1 MATNKSSCFLLLF
14 LTVILSSSMQ
24 CKKIVGCAETIYN
37 FEIGVKAYPDI
48 DSITIGDTIWFEVN
62 TPSLLKDV
70 NGQMVDYSTAA
81 NLGSAVSFHTLSED
95 NQFTIKSVNKF
106 DYLLKEGTQLKIT
119 DDLIE
124 YSFSEKNGNYLFKL
138 GIIAKEKGTYG
149 LIFSNAANVYRN
161 NDKCTKASFNIN
173 FHNTNPH
180 YNLNPNFQGGP
191 IPVGGDYYFKV
202 K

>member
-1 MATNKSSCFLLLF
+1 M
-14 LTVILSSSMQ
+14 
-24 CKKIVGCAETIYN
+24 IVL
-37 FEIGVKAYPDI
+37 
-48 DSITIGDTIWFEVN
+48 IGDTVWFEVN

-81 NLGSAVSFHTLSED
+81 NLGSAVSFHALSED
-95 NQFTIKSVNKF
+95 KQFTIKSVNKF
-106 DYLLKEGTQLKIT
+106 AFLLKEGTQLRIT

-124 YSFSEKNGNYLFKL
+124 YNFSEKNGNYVFKL

-173 FHNTNPH
+173 FHNTNQH